1 MAVLEVE
8 SPNVSRVEKMKCH
21 MHTEERNDHSYGQKQ
36 GTLPGVVTVLAGL
49 RMDKV

>member
-8 SPNVSRVEKMKCH
+8 SPNVSRVEKMKCL

>member
-21 MHTEERNDHSYGQKQ
+21 MNIEERNDYSYGQRQ
-36 GTLPGVVTVLAGL
+36 GTLPGVVTF
-49 RMDKV
+49 